1 MTGGSGRDNSASSG
15 NFERRAP
22 IRNEGGQFCIPV
34 GEQVVQGRD
43 GTIVAMQCYTCG
55 RYGHTNQTNNCPNGN
70 GDVSTQCVKFVTF
83 NPMISDFY
91 LKNTIYLLEPA
102 ATHSTVKSK
111 DRLTNL
117 TTCNDKDSLFTLTN
131 AGSIT
136 FNSRGNLDFLPLHP
150 HYNAN
155 SVANILALHEVN
167 DIDGAYVRFIG
178 DKEDAFYVIFQ
189 SGRLMKFKRCDS
201 GLYFYDMEK
210 PEEHEFQVDYSF
222 IQTSKENEKNLS
234 EAELERVKLARYY
247 QGLFAWPSKEDLVE
261 IIDE

>member
-1 MTGGSGRDNSASSG
+1 
-15 NFERRAP
+15 
-22 IRNEGGQFCIPV
+22 
-34 GEQVVQGRD
+34 
-43 GTIVAMQCYTCG
+43 
-55 RYGHTNQTNNCPNGN
+55 
-70 GDVSTQCVKFVTF
+70 
-83 NPMISDFY
+83 MISGFHRI
-91 LKNTIYLLEPA
+91 NTIYLMDSA
-102 ATHSTVKSK
+102 VTHSAVKSK
-111 DRLTNL
+111 DKIISLTNY
-117 TTCNDKDSLFTLTN
+117 NDKDSLFTLTN

-136 FNSRGNLDFLPLHP
+136 FNSRGNLDFLPLRP

-167 DIDGAYVRFIG
+167 AIDGPYVRFMG